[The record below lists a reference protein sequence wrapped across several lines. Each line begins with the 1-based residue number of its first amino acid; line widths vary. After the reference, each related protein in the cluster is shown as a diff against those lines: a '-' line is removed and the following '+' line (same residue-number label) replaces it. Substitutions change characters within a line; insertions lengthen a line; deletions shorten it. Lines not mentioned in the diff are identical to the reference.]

1 MDGSGTL
8 RELTAAWCGVANS
21 LRMESA
27 SEAARR
33 PRNAG
38 RAVPLTFSHHIQSA
52 RHAVEF
58 SRAAHKQRRDPVT
71 ATPEQR
77 RLSAVTLGNFHRI
90 WWLYPNADSSEQ
102 GFDPDSG
109 GGY

>member
-1 MDGSGTL
+1 
-8 RELTAAWCGVANS
+8 V
-21 LRMESA
+21 
-27 SEAARR
+27 R
-33 PRNAG
+33 PRGDLEMPGAQFPSPSPTTSNRLA
-38 RAVPLTFSHHIQSA
+38 T
-52 RHAVEF
+52 AVEF